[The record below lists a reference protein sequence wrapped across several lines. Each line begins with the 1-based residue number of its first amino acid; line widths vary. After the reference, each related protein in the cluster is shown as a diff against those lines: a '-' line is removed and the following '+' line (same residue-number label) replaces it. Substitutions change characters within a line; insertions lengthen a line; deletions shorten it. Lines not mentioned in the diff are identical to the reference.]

1 MGLPGSGLSYWKAGV
16 AISQGGEQGGV
27 LQVAF
32 RHPSLHLRLEC
43 EGRPQSSHGGGE
55 EMVERSFSPCDCCSG
70 LLFRNFSFNV
80 ICLYCHILVWS

>member
-80 ICLYCHILVWS
+80 ICLYCYILVWS